1 MCPQIR
7 YNQEER
13 SWTEIVSG
21 HALKKVLDRLRN
33 PDNSDGIPELTQGIK
48 ANLRPYQREGAN
60 WLHFLSALGLGACL
74 ADDMGLGKTL
84 QVLTVLNHIYRQKQ
98 KPSLLIIPASL
109 LGNWQAEARR
119 FTPNLSILFVHPAE
133 ISKKDMENMVKNPDR
148 FISGYNLV
156 VTTYSMVVRNSWA
169 TEQEWN
175 LIILD
180 EAQAI
185 KNHTTQQSKAVRK
198 LKARARIALTG
209 TPVENRVGD
218 LWSLFDF
225 LNPGLLGTATQF
237 KRFIKDSESSANPF
251 ASFRKLIA
259 PYILRRLKTDKSVI
273 TELPDKTEV
282 TTYCGMS
289 KNQIKLYEFAVRTLE
304 QELQKQEETDK
315 MARRGLVLQTMMRL
329 KQICN
334 HPAQFTGQG
343 DYAAKHSG
351 KFVRL
356 AEIAQELAERQE
368 KVLIFSQFTEIIPAL
383 HDHLSTIFGQPGL
396 ILHGGT
402 AIKKRKTIVE
412 EFQNEDGPPFF
423 ILSLK
428 AGGTG
433 LNLTAASHVIHFDRW
448 WNPAVENQ
456 ATDRSFRIGQK
467 KNVLV
472 HKFVTT
478 GTIEEKIDKMIKDK
492 KELAANLLG
501 GEEEI
506 KLTELS
512 DKDLLNLVRLDIS
525 VALEQ

>member
-1 MCPQIR
+1 M
-7 YNQEER
+7 
-13 SWTEIVSG
+13 
-21 HALKKVLDRLRN
+21 
-33 PDNSDGIPELTQGIK
+33 
-48 ANLRPYQREGAN
+48 RPYQHDGAN
-60 WLHFLSALGLGACL
+60 WLNFLSTLGLGACL

-84 QVLTVLNHIYRQKQ
+84 QVLTVLNHLYRPYISPKE

-119 FTPNLSILFVHPAE
+119 FAPALSILFAHPAE
-133 ISKKDMENMVKNPDR
+133 IPKKDMEKLAENSAK

-156 VTTYSMVVRNSWA
+156 VTTYALVVRNSWIA
-169 TEQEWN
+169 EQDWK

-185 KNHTTQQSKAVRK
+185 KNHATKQSRAVRK

-237 KRFIKDSESSANPF
+237 KRFMKDMEGRSNPF
-251 ASFRKLIA
+251 APFRKLVA
-259 PYILRRLKTDKSVI
+259 PYILRRLKTDKTI
-273 TELPDKTEV
+273 IAELPDKTEV
-282 TTYCGMS
+282 NSYCGMS
-289 KNQIKLYEFAVRTLE
+289 KQQIKQYELVVRTME
-304 QELQKQEETDK
+304 RELLKEDEMDK

-343 DYAAKHSG
+343 DYTAKHSG
-351 KFVRL
+351 KFVRI

-368 KVLIFSQFTEIIPAL
+368 KVLIFTQFTEIIPAL
-383 HDHLSTIFGQPGL
+383 HDHLSTIFGRAGL
-396 ILHGGT
+396 ILHGAT
-402 AIKKRKTIVE
+402 AIKKRKAIVE
-412 EFQNEDGPPFF
+412 DFQHEDGPPFF

-456 ATDRSFRIGQK
+456 ATDRCFRIGQK

-478 GTIEEKIDKMIKDK
+478 GTIEEKIDQMINDK
-492 KELAANLLG
+492 KELAENLLG
-501 GEEEI
+501 GGDEI

-512 DKDLLNLVRLDIS
+512 DKELLDLVQLDIAKVS
-525 VALEQ
+525 G